1 MILAG
6 HTFVCFSKS
15 NFFAGAK
22 FNNGVTRGGGGGVGG
37 VVTPNEG
44 VKERYKIKSSYIQPF
59 MSF

>member
-15 NFFAGAK
+15 NFFAGTK
-22 FNNGVTRGGGGGVGG
+22 FNNGLTRGGGVDA
-37 VVTPNEG
+37 TPSEG
-44 VKERYKIKSSYIQPF
+44 VKERDKIKSSYIQPF

>member
-22 FNNGVTRGGGGGVGG
+22 FNNGVTRGEGGWVD
-37 VVTPNEG
+37 VTPSEG
-44 VKERYKIKSSYIQPF
+44 VKERDKIKSSYIQPF

>member
-22 FNNGVTRGGGGGVGG
+22 FNNGVTRGGGGGGWVDG
-37 VVTPNEG
+37 TPTEG
-44 VKERYKIKSSYIQPF
+44 VKERVKIKSSYIEPF